1 MILELYSSFELTFN
15 VQLNGGSLDGAT
27 LSVTSDVEH
36 KDEEGAD
43 ESTPIDQTDKPRAGS
58 KYALLAF
65 RIAVNVYC
73 FHDPVAAEYIARGYK
88 LSDNILQRAIEI
100 DSKPYLS

>member
-15 VQLNGGSLDGAT
+15 VQLNDGSLDGAT

-43 ESTPIDQTDKPRAGS
+43 ESTHRPDI
-58 KYALLAF
+58 
-65 RIAVNVYC
+65 
-73 FHDPVAAEYIARGYK
+73 
-88 LSDNILQRAIEI
+88 
-100 DSKPYLS
+100 